1 MAQELKLPQAPVP
14 LSLEGDHD
22 PLAQLRD
29 IHLPPDVPFWPPA
42 PGWIA
47 LAGLVLLV
55 VLILGIREWLW
66 RRTLAYKAL
75 KALDAAEGHD
85 SRASA
90 AASAELIR
98 RILVSRKRTREATL
112 TGSAWV
118 AFLGAGKHG
127 LAPHLAE
134 LVASAPYLPPR
145 TPEAAGKDDAAL
157 RNELLK
163 AVRRWIR
170 ANA

>member
-1 MAQELKLPQAPVP
+1 MQELKLPQGPVP
-14 LSLEGDHD
+14 LSLDAGQD

-47 LAGLVLLV
+47 LACLVLLIL
-55 VLILGIREWLW
+55 LIMAIREWRW

-75 KALDAAEGHD
+75 KALDATQTHD

-90 AASAELIR
+90 AAAAELIR
-98 RILVSRKRTREATL
+98 RILVSRNRTHEATL
-112 TGSAWV
+112 TGTAWE
-118 AFLGAGKHG
+118 AFLGAGKQG

-145 TPEAAGKDDAAL
+145 TPQAAGAHDGAL
-157 RNELLK
+157 RTELLK
-163 AVRRWIR
+163 AIRRWIR